1 MKTLRADVV
10 VIGGGPAGLAAAY
23 RAKAEGAETVL
34 VLERN
39 RELGGILPQC
49 IHNGFGVRHYGEDLT
64 GPEYAAR
71 WVREALG
78 AGVEALLETMVLDIQ
93 PGPRVVA
100 TNRRDGILEVEA
112 RALVLAMG
120 CRERP
125 RGALA
130 IPGLRPAGVYTAGT
144 AQRLVNIEGY
154 MPGERVVILG
164 SGDIGMI
171 MARRMTIEGAEVAA
185 VAEILPF
192 VSGLRRNLVQ
202 CIRDFDIPLHL
213 CTTVTEVRGA
223 ERVESVVLSQVDA
236 RWRPVPGTE
245 EEIACD
251 TLLLSVGLI
260 PENELSRLAGVALD
274 ASTGGPLVDE
284 RLATGVPGIFAAGNV
299 VHVYDLVD
307 EVTGSALRAGRY
319 AAEHALGAPDP
330 GSAECAVRAGEN
342 VHHVVPQRLHV
353 DGLRREAQRLEFR
366 VRQPIEAPATVEVRA
381 GEEVVA
387 SRRLRYARPAE
398 MITLDLPPR
407 AADAVAAAGEIHVSV
422 FERPASAPR
431 QRSPRAEEGR

>member
-1 MKTLRADVV
+1 MREVRCDVL
-10 VIGGGPAGLAAAY
+10 VIGGGPAGLAAAA
-23 RAKAEGAETVL
+23 RAKQEGAGQVL

-39 RELGGILPQC
+39 RELGGILTQC

-71 WVREALG
+71 WVREAAG
-78 AGVEALLETMVLDIQ
+78 AGVDALLETMVLDVQ
-93 PGPRVVA
+93 PGPRVIA
-100 TNRRDGILEVEA
+100 TNRRDGLLEIRA
-112 RALVLAMG
+112 RAVVLAMG

-130 IPGLRPAGVYTAGT
+130 IPGTRPAGVYTAGT

-154 MPGERVVILG
+154 MPGEEVVILG

-171 MARRMTIEGAEVAA
+171 MARRLTLEGARVAA
-185 VAEILPF
+185 MAEILPF

-223 ERVESVVLSQVDA
+223 DRVESVVLSQVDE
-236 RWRPVPGTE
+236 RWRPVPGTQQE
-245 EEIACD
+245 VPCD

-274 ASTGGPLVDE
+274 PVTGGPLVDE
-284 RLATGVPGIFAAGNV
+284 RLATSVPGVYAAGNV

-307 EVTGSALRAGRY
+307 EVTASALRAGRH
-319 AAEHALGAPDP
+319 AAEHAAGHGELGPA
-330 GSAECAVRAGEN
+330 GLALRAGAN
-342 VHHVVPQRLHV
+342 VRHVVPQTLHQAA
-353 DGLRREAQRLEFR
+353 LRREPQHLEFR
-366 VRQPIEAPATVEVRA
+366 ARLPIEAPAEARVMC
-381 GEEVVA
+381 GGEVVA

-398 MITLDLPPR
+398 MITVDLPPEKAPALDGAAELTVEIVARPSGGGRR
-407 AADAVAAAGEIHVSV
+407 A
-422 FERPASAPR
+422 
-431 QRSPRAEEGR
+431 RAEEQP

>member
-1 MKTLRADVV
+1 MKTLRADVL

-23 RAKAEGAETVL
+23 RAKAEGAGAVL

-49 IHNGFGVRHYGEDLT
+49 IHNGFGVRHFGEDLT

-71 WVREALG
+71 WVREAAA
-78 AGVEALLETMVLDIQ
+78 AGVQSLLETMVLDVG

-100 TNRRDGILEVEA
+100 TNRRDGLIAVEA

-130 IPGLRPAGVYTAGT
+130 IPGDRPAGVYTAGT

-171 MARRMTIEGAEVAA
+171 MARRLTLEGAEVAA

-213 CTTVTEVRGA
+213 CTTVTDVRGA
-223 ERVESVVLSQVDA
+223 ERVESVVLSQVDE
-236 RWRPVPGTE
+236 RWRPIPGTE
-245 EEIACD
+245 RTWPCD

-260 PENELSRLAGVALD
+260 PENELSRMAGVALD
-274 ASTGGPLVDE
+274 ERTGGPLVDE
-284 RLATGVPGIFAAGNV
+284 GMATSVPGVFAAGDV
-299 VHVYDLVD
+299 VHVYALVD
-307 EVTGSALRAGRY
+307 DVTASALRAGRFAAAY
-319 AAEHALGAPDP
+319 ARDGAGAPGD
-330 GSAECAVRAGEN
+330 AVRVEAGAH
-342 VHHVVPQRLHV
+342 VHHVVPQRVHL
-353 DGLRREAQRLEFR
+353 GRLAEEAIPLQFR
-366 VRQPIEAPATVEVRA
+366 VRTPLERAVHAEVRVGGETLLARRQRYVRPSEMVTLSLQPEHAQAIAGADALEVCITVE
-381 GEEVVA
+381 
-387 SRRLRYARPAE
+387 P
-398 MITLDLPPR
+398 D
-407 AADAVAAAGEIHVSV
+407 H
-422 FERPASAPR
+422 
-431 QRSPRAEEGR
+431 